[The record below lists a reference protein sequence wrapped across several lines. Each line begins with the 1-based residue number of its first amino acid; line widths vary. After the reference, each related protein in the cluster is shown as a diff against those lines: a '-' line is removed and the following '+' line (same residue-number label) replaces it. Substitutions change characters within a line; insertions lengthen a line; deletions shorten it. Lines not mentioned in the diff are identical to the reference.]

1 MEEESK
7 IVSGTKSLRTSRK
20 QEVTKI
26 IKHNIKL
33 LELMMNEKTL
43 DVQSFNR
50 LMMSI
55 PQVTRSTVFKNVD
68 FKLLNDISVIFEYDS
83 VSKVREY
90 QQCNQIINTLKN
102 SINNGKTKS

>member
-1 MEEESK
+1 
-7 IVSGTKSLRTSRK
+7 
-20 QEVTKI
+20 
-26 IKHNIKL
+26 
-33 LELMMNEKTL
+33 MMNEKTL